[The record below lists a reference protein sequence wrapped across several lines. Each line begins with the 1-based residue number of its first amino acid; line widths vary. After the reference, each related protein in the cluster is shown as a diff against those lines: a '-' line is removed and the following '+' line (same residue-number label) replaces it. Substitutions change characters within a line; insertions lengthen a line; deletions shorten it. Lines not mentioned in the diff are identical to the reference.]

1 MKRAGLFLAL
11 AALLVNGPRL
21 VLIFLQAD
29 GLALPDN
36 VEGAILAVTGI
47 ATGAVLTGGGMY
59 IAHTL
64 AQPAA
69 GRLRLL
75 LAVCWL
81 SLLAFSVVLIAPAL
95 VFTLRASELAG
106 VLSAERSQWLW
117 AVTAVLAVEVLAG
130 GAMAAHAL
138 DNETVSPGVGA
149 SSPTAPRQPART
161 VVRRLESE
169 TPQPPGSNG
178 PVPAAR
184 PAAAGLSQ
192 EADEEMATVAHS
204 SARNDTPD
212 LTKEERLEILQQL
225 LVETPH
231 ISPSE
236 IARQLD
242 VSRSTVYRDLD
253 TLQQQ
258 GRVAENGTA
267 L

>member
-1 MKRAGLFLAL
+1 MKRAGLTLAL
-11 AALLVNGPRL
+11 AALFVNGPRL

-29 GLALPDN
+29 GLSLPDN
-36 VEGAILAVTGI
+36 MEGAILAVTGI

-95 VFTLRASELAG
+95 VSALRASELAG

-130 GAMAAHAL
+130 GAMAAHAM
-138 DNETVSPGVGA
+138 DNDA
-149 SSPTAPRQPART
+149 APRAGVPSAPSALGTLARA
-161 VVRRLESE
+161 VAQRIEAGA
-169 TPQPPGSNG
+169 PQPVMDGRVHPAALASDVSQAMDN
-178 PVPAAR
+178 VPAAATR
-184 PAAAGLSQ
+184 ATAANGASDLS
-192 EADEEMATVAHS
+192 
-204 SARNDTPD
+204 
-212 LTKEERLEILQQL
+212 KEERLAILQQL
-225 LVETPH
+225 LAETPDA
-231 ISPSE
+231 SPSE

-242 VSRSTVYRDLD
+242 VSRSTVYRDLE

-258 GRVAENGTA
+258 GRIAENGTA